1 MSRVAVFNQKGG
13 VGKTTT
19 ALNLSADLHQKKLS
33 NLLIDMDPQG
43 HLTDIYQK
51 EKVPSEKSLFDF
63 YQNNTQLSTLITQW
77 NSLGDVIPSHSDL
90 IKVDSIFGKGP
101 AILNKLKLGLD
112 TLEKQQQHSNTILD
126 CCPYLGVLSLNAV
139 FASDLVIVPMASDF
153 LSLKSAQKIEKTLK
167 ALERVL
173 KRRVE
178 RRYVLT
184 MFDKRRKMPFD
195 VLEQATTLF
204 GEDLCKTVINANV
217 ALAESPY
224 HGQDIFNYQKSSK
237 GAEDYAAL
245 TTELIQAKLITTQ

>member
-1 MSRVAVFNQKGG
+1 MSRVAIFNQKGG

-19 ALNLSADLHQKKLS
+19 ALNLSAALHRRKSK

-43 HLTDIYQK
+43 HLTAIYQK
-51 EKVPSEKSLFDF
+51 EKIPSEDSLFGF
-63 YQNNTQLSTLITQW
+63 YQNNTLLSKLITQW
-77 NSLGDVIPSHSDL
+77 ENLGDVIPSHSEL

-101 AILNKLKLGLD
+101 AILNKLNLGLESLATEQKHD
-112 TLEKQQQHSNTILD
+112 NIIID
-126 CCPYLGVLSLNAV
+126 CCPYLGVLSLNAI
-139 FASDLVIVPMASDF
+139 FAADLIVVPLASDF
-153 LSLKSAQKIEKTLK
+153 MSLKSAQKIEKTLL

-184 MFDKRRKMPFD
+184 MFDRRRKMPFE

-204 GEDLCKTVINANV
+204 GKDLCKTVINANA

-224 HGQDIFNYQKSSK
+224 YQQDIFNYKSSSK

-245 TTELIQAKLITTQ
+245 TKELIKSSLISS